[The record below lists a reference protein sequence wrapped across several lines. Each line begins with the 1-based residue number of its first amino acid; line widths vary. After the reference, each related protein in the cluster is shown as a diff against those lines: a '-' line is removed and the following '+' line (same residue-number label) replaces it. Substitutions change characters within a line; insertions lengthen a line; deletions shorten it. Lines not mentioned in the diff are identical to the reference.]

1 MIQHRGSDCGIE
13 QQHHDGIIEACTS
26 NTWYRT
32 AGRQG
37 PCCLSPPTDLNV
49 FKIHPHHVV
58 IVELLAQALTG
69 PTTRL
74 THNTHILHTPKD
86 PQTHN

>member
-58 IVELLAQALTG
+58 IVELLPQALTG
-69 PTTRL
+69 PT
-74 THNTHILHTPKD
+74 P
-86 PQTHN
+86 PQLIPPRKHLQTATQTM